1 MLENEHAVPTPLA
14 EQALRRQIDRSV
26 SRALADTD
34 FASRLLSN
42 PALVLEDRGCPPYQL
57 RSLLSIRATSLTD
70 FARQAQALFWVADP
84 RSTSV
89 EGLHPLPL
97 AAAAR

>member
-1 MLENEHAVPTPLA
+1 MLADERVLPTPHA

-26 SRALADTD
+26 SRALADNE
-34 FASRLLSN
+34 FARRLLIN
-42 PALVLEDRGCPPYQL
+42 PALVLEDRGCPPHQL

-84 RSTSV
+84 HSPSA